1 MFAANPF
8 MKAFQDMM
16 SAKPQTAAEP
26 EKKPADAN
34 PVAPFTEMFN
44 SMFDSGLEAQKEY
57 QKSIDGLFETYRK
70 NTSV

>member
-8 MKAFQDMM
+8 VKAFQDMM
-16 SAKPQTAAEP
+16 SGKPQATPEP

-34 PVAPFTEMFN
+34 PMAPFAEMFN
-44 SMFDSGLEAQKEY
+44 TMFDSGLEAQKEY

-70 NTSV
+70 NTKV